1 MMARLE
7 YAEEGAGGRPFLLLH
22 GFTGAK
28 EDFTEWLP
36 RLAEAGWHA
45 VAPDNRGHGASEK
58 PDGTSEY
65 TLSHL
70 GEDAFALADRVWGE
84 SSSFVLLGHSMGGMV
99 AQLMA
104 LRAPDR
110 ISGLVLMDTLSGPLP
125 FVSRDE
131 IDAATAVVRE
141 RGIDGLHAIFEE
153 RGSTLDSPAHLRLV
167 AERPGYKEFN
177 DRKFLAT
184 SPDAYAGLLSA
195 MFEADERLD
204 ALHALPMPTLV
215 ITGEQDKPIVK
226 PSQAMAD
233 AIPNAELAVIPD
245 AGHSPQFENP
255 DAWWAALST
264 FLARVDARV

>member
-1 MMARLE
+1 MARLE

-22 GFTGAK
+22 GFTGGK

-36 RLAEAGWHA
+36 RLADAGWHA
-45 VAPDNRGHGASEK
+45 VAPDNRGHGTSDK
-58 PDGTSEY
+58 PDGVGEY
-65 TLSHL
+65 TLPL
-70 GEDAFALADRVWGE
+70 LADDAFALADQVW
-84 SSSFVLLGHSMGGMV
+84 SATTSFVLLGHSMGGMV
-99 AQLMA
+99 AQHMA
-104 LRAPDR
+104 LRDPDR

-131 IDAATAVVRE
+131 IDAAIAVVRE
-141 RGIDGLHAIFEE
+141 RGIDGLHAIFDE
-153 RGSTLDSPAHLRLV
+153 RGSTLDSPAHLRLL

-184 SPDAYAGLLSA
+184 APDAYAGLLSA

-204 ALHALPMPTLV
+204 ALRSLSMPTLV
-215 ITGEQDKPIVK
+215 MTGEQDKPIVK

-233 AIPNAELAVIPD
+233 AISNAELAVIPD

-255 DAWWAALST
+255 DAWWAAIST
-264 FLARVDARV
+264 FLARVEARV